1 MAKRNQFE
9 GTVFSGRKAFPGLS
23 EAKDQIS
30 HRPSRYLAT
39 AAAALAEI
47 AADIEVRFAGDAR
60 NEPVARELAGKYRQA
75 ARKVAEAADVI
86 AKATAEY

>member
-23 EAKDQIS
+23 EAKEQIS

-47 AADIEVRFAGDAR
+47 GGDIEVRFADPR
-60 NEPVARELAGKYRQA
+60 NAPVARELAGKYRQA
-75 ARKVAEAADVI
+75 ARKVAEAADII
-86 AKATAEY
+86 ARATAEY